1 MSSINDHWTSFQNMD
16 TESDNAKKIQTVL
29 ETANFDHL
37 CSEATKIR
45 QREEFLASELTCSVN
60 TAKFTCGTYNLVVA
74 LTFSDSTQWVARIML
89 PQDDDDEDV
98 AKLLL
103 SEIASMDFVRSKT
116 TIPVPRIFGHSVT
129 ENDFG
134 FPYLLMEAL
143 PGTVLENRWALSIP
157 GSHKKKFATQLARYV
172 YELSTLRF
180 SKIGCLSY
188 SHESGELEV
197 SPFQISGSW
206 VEPLSTSLEY
216 FYLLR
221 KGQTREIHE
230 EHKGEADWE
239 AAAWFLEKSLT
250 SMVTEEH
257 LYGPFPLCHLDF
269 HYNNMLV
276 DEDFNITAILD
287 WSNVQTVP
295 MERFAVTPEFIAPP
309 AAPLEYKQAVFEF
322 RDIFVDALAS
332 IERENGNL
340 SSDTA
345 MPLSR
350 LFASPLSEVVF
361 RGTCSPARRA
371 IFDAQLTLPLTY
383 GPDAKWEDFKKFFN
397 GRLA

>member
-1 MSSINDHWTSFQNMD
+1 MD
-16 TESDNAKKIQTVL
+16 TESDHVKKIQTVL
-29 ETANFDHL
+29 ETANFAHL

-45 QREEFLASELTCSVN
+45 QREDSLDVPTCSVN
-60 TAKFTCGTYNLVVA
+60 TEKFTSGTYNLVVA

-89 PQDDDDEDV
+89 PQEDEDEDV

-116 TIPVPRIFGHSVT
+116 TIPVPRIFGHNVSK
-129 ENDFG
+129 NDFG

-157 GSHKKKFATQLARYV
+157 DSHRKKFATQLAHYV

-180 SKIGCLSY
+180 GKIGCLSY

-216 FYLLR
+216 FYLFR
-221 KGQTREIHE
+221 KGQTREIRE
-230 EHKGEADWE
+230 EHKGEAEWE
-239 AAAWFLEKSLT
+239 AAAWFLEKSVT

-322 RDIFVDALAS
+322 RDIFVEALAS
-332 IERENGNL
+332 IERENGDL
-340 SSDTA
+340 SSDTG

-361 RGTCSPARRA
+361 RSTCSPARRA
-371 IFDAQLTLPLTY
+371 IFDARLTLPLTY
-383 GPDAKWEDFKKFFN
+383 GRDGKWEDFKKFFN
-397 GRLA
+397 ERLA

>member
-1 MSSINDHWTSFQNMD
+1 MAPIEKNWTSLQNMD
-16 TESDNAKKIQTVL
+16 TENDHVKKIQTVL
-29 ETANFDHL
+29 ETANFTHL

-45 QREEFLASELTCSVN
+45 QREDSLDIPTCSVN
-60 TAKFTCGTYNLVVA
+60 TEKFTSGTYNLVVA

-89 PQDDDDEDV
+89 PQDDDDEYI
-98 AKLLL
+98 AKSLL
-103 SEIASMDFVRSKT
+103 SEIASMDFIRSKT
-116 TIPVPRIFGHSVT
+116 TIPVPRIFGHNVSN
-129 ENDFG
+129 NDFG

-157 GSHKKKFATQLARYV
+157 DSHKKKFATQLAHYV

-180 SKIGCLSY
+180 NKIGCLSY
-188 SHESGELEV
+188 SHESAELEV
-197 SPFQISGSW
+197 SPFQISGTW
-206 VEPLSTSLEY
+206 IKPLSTSLEY
-216 FYLLR
+216 FYLFR
-221 KGQTREIHE
+221 KGQTREIRE

-239 AAAWFLEKSLT
+239 AAAWFLEKSTT

-322 RDIFVDALAS
+322 R
-332 IERENGNL
+332 IERENGDL
-340 SSDTA
+340 SSDTG

-361 RGTCSPARRA
+361 RSTCSPARRA
-371 IFDAQLTLPLTY
+371 IFDARLTLPLTY
-383 GPDAKWEDFKKFFN
+383 GRDAKWEDFKKFFN
-397 GRLA
+397 ERLA

>member
-1 MSSINDHWTSFQNMD
+1 MD
-16 TESDNAKKIQTVL
+16 TESDHAKKIQTVL

-45 QREEFLASELTCSVN
+45 QAGESLASELTCSVN

-74 LTFSDSTQWVARIML
+74 LTLSDTIQWVARIML
-89 PQDDDDEDV
+89 PEDDKDEDV
-98 AKLLL
+98 ATLLS
-103 SEIASMDFVRSKT
+103 SEIASMNF
-116 TIPVPRIFGHSVT
+116 
-129 ENDFG
+129 NDFG

-143 PGTVLENRWALSIP
+143 PGTVLENRWALTIP
-157 GSHKKKFATQLARYV
+157 DSHKKKFATQLAHYV

-180 SKIGCLSY
+180 NKIGCLSY
-188 SHESGELEV
+188 SHESDKLEV
-197 SPFQISGSW
+197 SPFQISGPW

-216 FYLLR
+216 FYIFR

-239 AAAWFLEKSLT
+239 AAAWFLKKSLT

-257 LYGPFPLCHLDF
+257 LYGPFVLCHLDL
-269 HYNNMLV
+269 HYN
-276 DEDFNITAILD
+276 FNITAILD

-295 MERFAVTPEFIAPP
+295 MEQFAVTPEFIAPP

-340 SSDTA
+340 SSDTG

-350 LFASPLSEVVF
+350 LFASPVSEVVF

-371 IFDAQLTLPLTY
+371 IFDAQLTLPLTTY
-383 GPDAKWEDFKKFFN
+383 GRGAKWEDFKKLFN
-397 GRLA
+397 ERLA

>member
-1 MSSINDHWTSFQNMD
+1 MD
-16 TESDNAKKIQTVL
+16 TESDHVKKIQTVL
-29 ETANFDHL
+29 ETANFAHL

-45 QREEFLASELTCSVN
+45 QREDSLDVPTCSVN
-60 TAKFTCGTYNLVVA
+60 FEKFTSGTYNLVVA

-89 PQDDDDEDV
+89 PQEDDDEDV

-103 SEIASMDFVRSKT
+103 SEIASMDF
-116 TIPVPRIFGHSVT
+116 
-129 ENDFG
+129 
-134 FPYLLMEAL
+134 
-143 PGTVLENRWALSIP
+143 
-157 GSHKKKFATQLARYV
+157 KFATQLAHYV

-180 SKIGCLSY
+180 NKIGCLSY

-206 VEPLSTSLEY
+206 VEPLSTSLGY
-216 FYLLR
+216 FYLFR
-221 KGQTREIHE
+221 KGQTREIRE
-230 EHKGEADWE
+230 EHKGKADWE
-239 AAAWFLEKSLT
+239 AAAWFLEKSVT

-287 WSNVQTVP
+287 RSNVQTVP

-322 RDIFVDALAS
+322 RDIFVEALAS
-332 IERENGNL
+332 IERENGDL
-340 SSDTA
+340 SSDTG

-361 RGTCSPARRA
+361 RSTCSPARRA
-371 IFDAQLTLPLTY
+371 IFDARLTLPLTY
-383 GPDAKWEDFKKFFN
+383 GRDAKWDDFKKFFN
-397 GRLA
+397 ERLA

>member
-1 MSSINDHWTSFQNMD
+1 MGSVDKHWTSFQNMD
-16 TESDNAKKIQTVL
+16 TESDHAQSIQTVL
-29 ETANFDHL
+29 ETANFTHL

-45 QREEFLASELTCSVN
+45 QREESLNALTCSVN
-60 TAKFTCGTYNLVVA
+60 TTKFTSGTYNLVIA
-74 LTFSDSTQWVARIML
+74 LTFSDKVQWVARIML
-89 PQDDDDEDV
+89 PPYYNDEDV

-103 SEIASMDFVRSKT
+103 SEIASMKFVRSKT
-116 TIPVPRIFGHSVT
+116 TIPVARIFGHNAT
-129 ENDFG
+129 KNDFG
-134 FPYLLMEAL
+134 YPYLLMEAL
-143 PGTVLENRWALSIP
+143 HGTVLNHRMALSIP
-157 GSHKKKFATQLARYV
+157 DSHKKKFAAQLARYV

-188 SHESGELEV
+188 SESDELEI

-216 FYLLR
+216 FYLFR

-230 EHKGEADWE
+230 EHKGEAEWE

-257 LYGPFPLCHLDF
+257 VYGPFPLCHLDF

-276 DEDFNITAILD
+276 DEDFNISAVLG
-287 WSNVQTVP
+287 WSNIQTVP
-295 MERFAVTPEFIAPP
+295 MERFAVSPEFIAPP
-309 AAPLEYKQAVFEF
+309 AAPQEYKQAVFDF

-332 IERENGNL
+332 IEKESEGS
-340 SSDTA
+340 SSDRG

-350 LFASPLSEVVF
+350 LFASPVTEIVF
-361 RGTCSPARRA
+361 RCTCSPERRA
-371 IFDAQLTLPLTY
+371 IFDAQLILPLTY
-383 GPDAKWEDFKKFFN
+383 GGDAKWEDFKKYFH